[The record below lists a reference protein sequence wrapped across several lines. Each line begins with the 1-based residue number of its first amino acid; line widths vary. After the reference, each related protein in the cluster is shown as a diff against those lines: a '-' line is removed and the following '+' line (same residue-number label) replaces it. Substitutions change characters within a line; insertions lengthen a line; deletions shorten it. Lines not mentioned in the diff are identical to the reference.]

1 MGTTD
6 LEPTEGN
13 DEPTEP
19 LPAWTPPA
27 DRTAERPLAARPP
40 GAARRGR
47 PPSRPVAPPVEPP
60 PAEEPAAAS
69 GTSPRR
75 AALLGALAGGLV
87 AALVATGV
95 TVALDDDTSTSVD
108 RPVLTPVTTSDGA
121 LDIQGILAKVQP
133 SVVAVE
139 TSGSTQEGPFE
150 GAGSGIVLSA
160 DGLVLTNAHVIGSIG
175 DITVVL
181 SDGSEHP
188 ATLVGASP
196 DDDIAVIQV
205 QDLDEDLVPAELG
218 SSDDLQ
224 VGDEVIAIGN
234 ALNLGG
240 EPTVTRGIVSAEDR
254 DLSAEGVNLEGLIQ
268 TDAAINPGNSGGPLV
283 NAAGQVVGM
292 NTAIVADA
300 QNLGFSI
307 AIDVARPIIEDLKAG
322 EGQVTPDQAF
332 LGVSSTDVSELTD
345 DVRANFEIEV
355 DEGAFVT
362 EVVPGSAADEAG
374 LEAGDVIV
382 AIDGDEVTES
392 SQVREQILD
401 KEPGDTVE
409 ITIVREGEEQTVEAT
424 LGAARRPLVRSPT
437 LWGTASADRY
447 RGPPCLM
454 SPPRRPNRPAPTPGS
469 STWAPSRPTGRST
482 PTSATARSSTSS
494 GAGSWPAWCSSRP
507 TTRSSAATASG

>member
-6 LEPTEGN
+6 LDPTEGH
-13 DEPTEP
+13 DQPTDPPPTE
-19 LPAWTPPA
+19 APPA
-27 DRTAERPLAARPP
+27 DRTAEGPLATRPP
-40 GAARRGR
+40 E
-47 PPSRPVAPPVEPP
+47 PPAWPGFEPPVAPPPVDETTADGP
-60 PAEEPAAAS
+60 PAS
-69 GTSPRR
+69 RGTSPRK

-87 AALVATGV
+87 AALVATGI
-95 TVALDDDTSTSVD
+95 TVALDDDTSAPVD
-108 RPVLTPVTTSDGA
+108 RPVVTPVTTSEGT
-121 LDIQGILAKVQP
+121 LDIQAILAKVQP

-160 DGLVLTNAHVIGSIG
+160 DGLVLTNAHVIGSVG

-181 SDGSEHP
+181 PDGSDHP
-188 ATLVGASP
+188 ATLVGSSP
-196 DDDIAVIQV
+196 DDDLALIQV
-205 QDLDEDLVPAELG
+205 EDVDDLVPAQLG
-218 SSDDLQ
+218 SSDDLR

-240 EPTVTRGIVSAEDR
+240 EPTVTRGIVSAKDR
-254 DLSAEGVNLEGLIQ
+254 DLTAEGVTLEGLIQ

-332 LGVSSTDVSELTD
+332 LGVSSADLPDVPD
-345 DVRANFEIEV
+345 DVKANFDIDV

-392 SQVREQILD
+392 SQVRERILD
-401 KEPGDTVE
+401 KEPGDTVD
-409 ITIVREGEEQTVEAT
+409 ITVIREGDEQTVEAT
-424 LGAARRPLVRSPT
+424 LTQRGDRS
-437 LWGTASADRY
+437 
-447 RGPPCLM
+447 
-454 SPPRRPNRPAPTPGS
+454 
-469 STWAPSRPTGRST
+469 
-482 PTSATARSSTSS
+482 
-494 GAGSWPAWCSSRP
+494 
-507 TTRSSAATASG
+507 

>member
-6 LEPTEGN
+6 LDPTEGH
-13 DEPTEP
+13 DQPTDPPTRE
-19 LPAWTPPA
+19 APPA
-27 DRTAERPLAARPP
+27 DRTAEGPFAARPP
-40 GAARRGR
+40 E
-47 PPSRPVAPPVEPP
+47 PPAWPGFEPPVAPPPVDQATADGPQ
-60 PAEEPAAAS
+60 AS
-69 GTSPRR
+69 RGTSPRK

-87 AALVATGV
+87 AALVATGI
-95 TVALDDDTSTSVD
+95 TVALDDDTSAPVD
-108 RPVLTPVTTSDGA
+108 RPVVTPVTTSEGT
-121 LDIQGILAKVQP
+121 LDIQAILAKVQP

-160 DGLVLTNAHVIGSIG
+160 DGLVLTNAHVIGSVG

-181 SDGSEHP
+181 PDGSQHP
-188 ATLVGASP
+188 ATLVGSSP
-196 DDDIAVIQV
+196 DDDLALIQV
-205 QDLDEDLVPAELG
+205 EDVDDLVPAQLG
-218 SSDDLQ
+218 SSDDLR

-240 EPTVTRGIVSAEDR
+240 EPTVTRGIVSAKDR
-254 DLSAEGVNLEGLIQ
+254 DLTAEGVTLEGLIQ

-307 AIDVARPIIEDLKAG
+307 AIDVARPIIENLKAG

-332 LGVSSTDVSELTD
+332 LGVSSADLPDVPD
-345 DVRANFEIEV
+345 DVKANFDIDV

-392 SQVREQILD
+392 TQVRERILD

-409 ITIVREGEEQTVEAT
+409 ITIIREGEEQTVEAT
-424 LGAARRPLVRSPT
+424 LTQRGDRS
-437 LWGTASADRY
+437 
-447 RGPPCLM
+447 
-454 SPPRRPNRPAPTPGS
+454 
-469 STWAPSRPTGRST
+469 
-482 PTSATARSSTSS
+482 
-494 GAGSWPAWCSSRP
+494 
-507 TTRSSAATASG
+507 